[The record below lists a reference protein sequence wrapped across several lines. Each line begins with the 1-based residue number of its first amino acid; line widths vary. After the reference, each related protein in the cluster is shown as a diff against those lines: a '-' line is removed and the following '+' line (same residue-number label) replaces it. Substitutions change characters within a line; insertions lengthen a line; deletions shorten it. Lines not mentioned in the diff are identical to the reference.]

1 MNVAVAPLPVLLYDE
16 CVRRALLEDLGGA
29 GDLTT
34 DALVPSELRAE
45 AALVARAAGRVAGLD
60 AALHAFHLLDPQV
73 QIETLCG
80 DGQDAA
86 AGTTLALVR
95 GRARALLSGERVA
108 LNLLGRLCG
117 IASATRD
124 VVARLEGL
132 KTRVACTRKTTPGL
146 RVLEKHAV
154 RLGGGSNHRFG
165 LDDAVLIKDNHRRLA
180 GGVGAAIRRA
190 RAALGHMVKLEAEV
204 ESFEELDEALAAGVD
219 AVLLDNFTPPDLR
232 RAVTRVAG
240 RALTEASGGITPA
253 TVRAVA
259 ESGVDLLSLGWLTH
273 SAPALDVAMDL
284 PPRT

>member
-1 MNVAVAPLPVLLYDE
+1 MTVPIAPLPVLLYDE

-29 GDLTT
+29 GDITT
-34 DALVPSELRAE
+34 DALVPTELRAE
-45 AALVARAAGRVAGLD
+45 AALVTRAPGRVAGL
-60 AALHAFHLLDPQV
+60 AVALHAFALLDPHV
-73 QIETLCG
+73 QIEILCG
-80 DGQDAA
+80 DGQDAP

-95 GRARALLSGERVA
+95 GHARALLSAERVA

-124 VVARLEGL
+124 VLAHLDGL
-132 KTRVACTRKTTPGL
+132 PTRVACTRKTTPGL

-180 GGVGAAIRRA
+180 GGVGAAVRRA

-204 ESFEELDEALAAGVD
+204 ETFEELDEALAAGVD
-219 AVLLDNFTPPDLR
+219 ALLLDNFTPADLR

-240 RALTEASGGITPA
+240 RVLTEASGGITPA
-253 TVRAVA
+253 SVRAVA
-259 ESGVDLLSLGWLTH
+259 ESGVDVISLGWLTH
-273 SAPALDVAMDL
+273 SAPALDVALDL
-284 PPRT
+284 PPRG

>member
-1 MNVAVAPLPVLLYDE
+1 MTVPIAPLPVLLYDE

-29 GDLTT
+29 GDITT
-34 DALVPSELRAE
+34 DALVPAELRAE
-45 AALVARAAGRVAGLD
+45 AALVTRAPGRVAGL
-60 AALHAFHLLDPQV
+60 AVALHAFALLDSHV
-73 QIETLCG
+73 QIEILCG
-80 DGQDAA
+80 DGQDAP

-95 GRARALLSGERVA
+95 GHARALLSAERVA

-124 VVARLEGL
+124 VLARLDGL
-132 KTRVACTRKTTPGL
+132 PTRVACTRKTTPGL

-180 GGVGAAIRRA
+180 GGVGAAVRRA

-204 ESFEELDEALAAGVD
+204 ETFEELDEALAAGVD
-219 AVLLDNFTPPDLR
+219 ALLLDNFTPADLR

-240 RALTEASGGITPA
+240 RVLTEASGGITPA
-253 TVRAVA
+253 SVRAVA
-259 ESGVDLLSLGWLTH
+259 ESGVDVISLGWLTH
-273 SAPALDVAMDL
+273 SAPALDVALDL
-284 PPRT
+284 PPRG